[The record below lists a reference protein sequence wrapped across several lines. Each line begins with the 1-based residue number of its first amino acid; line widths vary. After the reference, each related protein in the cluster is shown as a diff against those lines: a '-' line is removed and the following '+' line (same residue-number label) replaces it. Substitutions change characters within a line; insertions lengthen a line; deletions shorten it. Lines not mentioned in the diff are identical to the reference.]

1 MLKLAATLLLILGGT
16 GIGYARSR
24 EITEWEKDLEILLQ
38 IFVFLKGEIRCSN
51 SSLPDAFREISG
63 KISPPFR
70 EILRD
75 AAKEMKKSDGRTL
88 EEILKSCGEEK
99 FCGKCR
105 AEREMVRI
113 LQCLGSRLGYL
124 DREMQIC
131 QIDLLETETEERRRK
146 VREKL
151 PEQKKLCQTLGVLG
165 GILLAVLFW

>member
-1 MLKLAATLLLILGGT
+1 MLKLAASLFLILGGT

-24 EITEWEKDLEILLQ
+24 EFTEWEKNLEILLQ

-70 EILRD
+70 DVLIET
-75 AAKEMKKSDGRTL
+75 AEEMGKSDGRTL
-88 EEILKSCGEEK
+88 EEILRSCGEKK
-99 FCGKCR
+99 FCGKSR
-105 AEREMVRI
+105 AEQETVKV
-113 LQCLGSRLGYL
+113 LQVLGSRLGYL
-124 DREMQIC
+124 DREMQLC
-131 QIDLLETETEERRRK
+131 QIELLETETGERRRS

-151 PEQKKLCQTLGVLG
+151 PEQKKLCQTLGILG